1 VQGTVYAIL
10 INPDGTTTV
19 AVVDGQVNVNTIG
32 TPTSVLTGLMVII
45 QPDGTVGDPIPIPPE
60 LLDADWI
67 VFNQCELDGDCDIDV
82 PGPLA
87 SIEISPQTAE
97 VGAGEAQEYTAIGFD
112 ADGDPLGSVDAAY
125 GITDGTCEANACSA
139 TGLGDHTVT
148 GSFGG
153 FSDTATLTVGLG
165 AVEIVLEWS
174 GSADLDL
181 WVTDPNG
188 ETVRYDTDASTGGHL
203 DDDAN
208 KDCEVAAPPPP
219 ETISWPS
226 GSAPLGE
233 YTITV
238 DYWTECGA
246 GAVDFTVTATVNGEV
261 VFSDS
266 GSLADSDGSYEASFS
281 VAAAS

>member
-1 VQGTVYAIL
+1 
-10 INPDGTTTV
+10 
-19 AVVDGQVNVNTIG
+19 
-32 TPTSVLTGLMVII
+32 M
-45 QPDGTVGDPIPIPPE
+45 
-60 LLDADWI
+60 
-67 VFNQCELDGDCDIDV
+67 
-82 PGPLA
+82 
-87 SIEISPQTAE
+87 
-97 VGAGEAQEYTAIGFD
+97 
-112 ADGDPLGSVDAAY
+112 DAAY
-125 GITDGTCEANACSA
+125 EITDGTCEDNACTA

-165 AVEIVLEWS
+165 VVEIVLEWS

-188 ETVRYDTDASTGGHL
+188 ETVRYDSDASTGGHL

-208 KDCEVAAPPPP
+208 KDCEASAPSPP
-219 ETISWPS
+219 ETIAWPA
-226 GSAPLGE
+226 GAAPLGE

-246 GAVDFTVTATVNGEV
+246 GAVNFTVTATVNGEV

-266 GSLADSDGSYEASFS
+266 GNLAGSGESYEASFS